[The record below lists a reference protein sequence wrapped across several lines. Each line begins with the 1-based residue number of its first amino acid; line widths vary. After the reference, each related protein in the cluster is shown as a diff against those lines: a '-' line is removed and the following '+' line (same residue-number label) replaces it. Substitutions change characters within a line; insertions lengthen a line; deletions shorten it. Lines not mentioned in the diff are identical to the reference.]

1 MEVSDYLKGGDILDF
16 IDQCLEE
23 LENNSLKEKETEEE
37 TEKEE
42 EEETDTETEKETDK
56 ETETEQTRKA
66 LDFKTIAKLAC
77 GMRRTNSEKLKST
90 SKFSEGKG
98 GAAKSKSGVSRS
110 KSLKSKVSSARQ
122 KLDSMSSGERSR
134 LSSIGD
140 DGVFHTNS
148 RRSTLGDIADNV
160 FN

>member
-1 MEVSDYLKGGDILDF
+1 MPRSKSLYDDAMEVSNYLKGGDILDF
-16 IDQCLEE
+16 IDQYLEE
-23 LENNSLKEKETEEE
+23 LENNSLKEKE
-37 TEKEE
+37 KEQ
-42 EEETDTETEKETDK
+42 KK
-56 ETETEQTRKA
+56 KA
-66 LDFKTIAKLAC
+66 LDFKSVAKLTC
-77 GMRRTNSEKLKST
+77 GMRRTNSEKIKSA
-90 SKFSEGKG
+90 SKISEGKG
-98 GAAKSKSGVSRS
+98 AVSRS